1 MQLTERVRYQHLPP
15 VDPALLECPAIHVEL
30 ERRSSLPL
38 LEQRF
43 RSVALVKTIVRSQQ
57 GAALA
62 NYPVYL
68 VANPVGD
75 TVFSL
80 DRGAVR

>member
-1 MQLTERVRYQHLPP
+1 
-15 VDPALLECPAIHVEL
+15 
-30 ERRSSLPL
+30 
-38 LEQRF
+38 
-43 RSVALVKTIVRSQQ
+43 LVKTIVRSQQ